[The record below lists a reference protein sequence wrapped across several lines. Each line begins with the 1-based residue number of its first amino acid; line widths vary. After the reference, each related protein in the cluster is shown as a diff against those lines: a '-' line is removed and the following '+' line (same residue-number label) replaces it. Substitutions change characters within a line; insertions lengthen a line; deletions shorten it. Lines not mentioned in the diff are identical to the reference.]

1 LDPIRRRFLISVV
14 SAIAVLPAI
23 AQIDRAVLEGTV
35 LDPSGAAIVG
45 SSVKIL
51 AVDTHISQEQQT
63 NSRGYYRF
71 PGVAVG
77 SYTVTA
83 TN

>member
-1 LDPIRRRFLISVV
+1 MRTVCSFQPIRLLDPVRWLFLISVV

-51 AVDTHISQEQQT
+51 AVDTISRK
-63 NSRGYYRF
+63 NSRPTRG
-71 PGVAVG
+71 G
-77 SYTVTA
+77 TTA
-83 TN
+83 FRV